1 MMCNPKSN
9 RNVSNQVMTEKESLL
24 NSLLDILITQRQT
37 ALAAAEDAHNDA
49 TNEQSVAE
57 TQYDTIGL
65 EAAYLAHGQSQ
76 RVADIDVMIRKL
88 KALPLRNFSAEDEID
103 LGALVTLQG
112 GLTCWFLPVCGG
124 VKLNDSKIVVITPQ
138 SPLGQKL
145 DGAEMDEKLDDGRL
159 IISVR

>member
-1 MMCNPKSN
+1 
-9 RNVSNQVMTEKESLL
+9 MTEKESLL
-24 NSLLDILITQRQT
+24 KSLLDILISQRQT

-76 RVADIDVMIRKL
+76 RVADIDVMLKQL
-88 KALPLRNFSAEDEID
+88 KALPLRDFSAEDEIT
-103 LGALVTLQG
+103 LGAIITLQG
-112 GLTCWFLPVCGG
+112 GLTFWLMPVCGG
-124 VKLNDSKIVVITPQ
+124 IKLDDGKIVVITPQ

-145 DGAEMDEKLDDGRL
+145 DNAEAGEKLDDGRL
-159 IISVR
+159 IAAVR

>member
-1 MMCNPKSN
+1 
-9 RNVSNQVMTEKESLL
+9 MTEKESLQQ
-24 NSLLDILITQRQT
+24 NLLAILTAQRQT

-76 RVADIDVMIRKL
+76 RVADIEVMIKRLNAMVFKD
-88 KALPLRNFSAEDEID
+88 FDEEDEIA
-103 LGALVTLQG
+103 LGAIITLQG
-112 GLTCWFLPVCGG
+112 GMTCWLMPVCGG
-124 VKLNDSKIVVITPQ
+124 IKLDDGKIVVITPQ

-145 DGAEMDEKLDDGRL
+145 DSAEIGEKLDDGRL
-159 IISVR
+159 ILAIR

>member
-1 MMCNPKSN
+1 
-9 RNVSNQVMTEKESLL
+9 MTEKESLQQ
-24 NSLLDILITQRQT
+24 NLLAILTAQRQT

-76 RVADIDVMIRKL
+76 RVADIEVMIKRLNAMVFKD
-88 KALPLRNFSAEDEID
+88 FDEEDEIA
-103 LGALVTLQG
+103 LGAIITLQG
-112 GLTCWFLPVCGG
+112 GMTCWLMPVCGG
-124 VKLNDSKIVVITPQ
+124 IKLDDGKIVVITPQ

-145 DGAEMDEKLDDGRL
+145 DSAEFGEKLDDGRL
-159 IISVR
+159 ILAIR